1 MFSAFQNFY
10 SMRKIQFKSHQ
21 DKENVVLAVVEDIP
35 LCHRVKLNVNV
46 GAVPASVQEIKPK

>member
-21 DKENVVLAVVEDIP
+21 DKENVLAVVEDIP